1 MLIAAVFGLIFTYLL
16 SSYVVWMALVRYLD
30 IPDEQLPK
38 YFFLTL
44 GTGPL
49 LIALFLWAAY
59 AVFPGRPDGFY
70 LGWVLFL
77 FTDLSLLSGRSGWQA
92 GSRLCSV
99 TRKNLTHFD
108 WKSNL
113 PAVFLT
119 GATIIF
125 LLVQIP
131 CAVLTPVYGSD
142 QSQYAL
148 VSSLGYE
155 RKTFDFYPL
164 RDYEPE
170 TGYYD
175 LSDHPPAYY
184 MLKIWHYTLQGTA
197 KFAGISKFIEPM
209 SLFYLTLIVGFA
221 LLPYGLLASS
231 IGMALL
237 VAVPGLRGSVEHHAI
252 DAFRLVPFV
261 LCLLW
266 LKEALANPRPKM
278 LSVAGFFTGLSMF
291 PHSIGGLL
299 SFPCFGGIYFVLSD
313 RKLWQRVLD
322 LALVGIVALLVGGW
336 GYALNL
342 MHSGSPVAAA
352 LPLLDQVKSIDYYTV
367 RLFVMGIR
375 DQGGMLWHGI
385 LKQFSNT
392 GYFGLAAW
400 FALLTPLFY
409 FKRLKREPLIL
420 ISLLASLGFLLLMTL
435 ASFFPQKRY
444 IIFTMN
450 PRYPLTV
457 QPFLVMLAA
466 IALAAIL
473 TKAGK
478 LLSSLLPGRFPNY
491 RLPVGLVVIWGVV
504 LFFSFQ
510 LLAVGKL
517 ITKPLRH
524 GDASFYGNAID
535 WQSSHLEEH
544 SYQFIE
550 RKIPKDKVILAQSDA
565 MYAYNFRRYVIGDI
579 YPKMLDFYNARTVPE
594 AVQVLRNLKVD
605 YLLMHT
611 GWWPSVVANT
621 HMQDVIS
628 DPAVTDIVFQ
638 GEKSSIYKLLPTTRI
653 VEMVSSKEPTLKQLG
668 FARKQLQA
676 AIPYNTETRQLS
688 LSVDHG
694 PVVWELEL
702 PKVKVDPKIRYC
714 LSGKIQG
721 SGKIDIYLKLAP
733 ESNYEGNWLWSS
745 TSAKP
750 DKRSFHAQFVIPE
763 GVNKVEILFAPELN
777 AQPLVLENIKLTE
790 VKVD

>member
-1 MLIAAVFGLIFTYLL
+1 MLIAVVFGLIFTYLL

-30 IPDEQLPK
+30 IPDEQLLK

-59 AVFPGRPDGFY
+59 AFFPGRPDGFY

-77 FTDLSLLSGRSGWQA
+77 FAGLSLLSGRSGWQA

-209 SLFYLTLIVGFA
+209 SLFYLALIVGFA
-221 LLPYGLLASS
+221 LLPYGLLASG

-266 LKEALANPRPKM
+266 LKEALASPRPKM
-278 LSVAGFFTGLSMF
+278 LTVAGFFTGLSMF

-299 SFPCFGGIYFVLSD
+299 SFPCFGSIYFVLSD

-392 GYFGLAAW
+392 AYFGLAAW
-400 FALLTPLFY
+400 FALMTPLLY

-466 IALAAIL
+466 IALATIL
-473 TKAGK
+473 AKAGK
-478 LLSSLLPGRFPNY
+478 LVSSLLTGRFLTY
-491 RLPVGLVVIWGVV
+491 RPLVGLVVIWGVV

-510 LLAVGKL
+510 LLTVGKL

-535 WQSSHLEEH
+535 WQSSHLGEH

-579 YPKMLDFYNARTVPE
+579 YPKMLDFYNARSVPE

-611 GWWPSVVANT
+611 GWWPSVVSNT

-628 DPAVTDIVFQ
+628 DPAITDIVFQ
-638 GEKSSIYKLLPTTRI
+638 GSTSFIFKLLPHSRPLHLI
-653 VEMVSSKEPTLKQLG
+653 SNEVPDLGRLKFRSKRVKT
-668 FARKQLQA
+668 AV
-676 AIPYNTETRQLS
+676 PYDSAKRQLK
-688 LSVDHG
+688 LAADTG
-694 PVVWELEL
+694 AIAWEVEI
-702 PKVKVDPKIRYC
+702 PEGKRDPKIRYC
-714 LSGKIQG
+714 LTGDIQG
-721 SGKIDIYLKLAP
+721 SGKLEVFLKWSSE
-733 ESNYEGNWLWSS
+733 ESYDNWLWSS
-745 TSAKP
+745 ASAKP
-750 DKRSFHAQFVIPE
+750 DKRSFHAQFVIPD
-763 GVNKVEILFAPELN
+763 GVNTVQILFAPELN
-777 AQPLVLENIKLTE
+777 TQPLVLENIKLTK